1 MNRTAGFTFLEVM
14 IALAIL
20 ALVLVAAFQNQAQS
34 VSMGEE
40 ARYLTHAALLAR
52 EKTALLESPEGPAG
66 ESETGTWEEP
76 FEDFYWKTAIEETE
90 ISGVK
95 KITVTVGTKKESF
108 NPYTLVWYRYEGM

>member
-1 MNRTAGFTFLEVM
+1 MNRTGGFTFLEVM

-40 ARYLTHAALLAR
+40 ARYLTHAAFLAR
-52 EKTALLESPEGPAG
+52 EKMAPLESREGSPG

-76 FEDFYWKTAIEETE
+76 FEDFQWKTTVEETE
-90 ISGVK
+90 IPLVN
-95 KITVTVGTKKESF
+95 KITVTVGMKKGSF
-108 NPYTLVWYRYEGM
+108 SPYTLEWYRYEGS